1 MYDHIRSIAGAL
13 ASVAL
18 VLAVGAC
25 SDAPLPT
32 AQTGPEVALAK
43 GGAEK
48 LTFEGVTLV
57 DGDDVFE
64 DAVVEAGVKDQ
75 KKDKN
80 DWTNCSY
87 FTEGWGDHL
96 GRFGE
101 AVVPGDG
108 SADAVRSF
116 CIDNFENRQ

>member
-1 MYDHIRSIAGAL
+1 MFDRIRSIAGAI

-18 VLAVGAC
+18 VLAAGAC

-43 GGAEK
+43 GGVDK
-48 LTFEGVTLV
+48 FTFQGVTLV
-57 DGDDVFE
+57 DGDRVVE
-64 DAVVEAGVKDQ
+64 DAVIEASVKDQ

-96 GRFGE
+96 GQFG
-101 AVVPGDG
+101 AGVVPGDG
-108 SADAVRSF
+108 GADAVESF
-116 CIDNFENRQ
+116 CIDNFANRQ